1 MDTQMPAAP
10 QRKLR
15 VTKTLTHRAMR
26 ATRLCSPG
34 SKHLYF
40 KHEVLTASTTTSES
54 LEQPDVLPTEHPT
67 TTWQGKIRM
76 KLMLSDF
83 DSRRH

>member
-10 QRKLR
+10 RRKRR
-15 VTKTLTHRAMR
+15 VTKTFTHRAMR

-40 KHEVLTASTTTSES
+40 KHEVLTASTTTPES
-54 LEQPDVLPTEHPT
+54 LEQPDVLPTE
-67 TTWQGKIRM
+67 QFSSNYDGACKYEDEI
-76 KLMLSDF
+76 DVV
-83 DSRRH
+83 

>member
-1 MDTQMPAAP
+1 MPAAP
-10 QRKLR
+10 RRKQR
-15 VTKTLTHRAMR
+15 VTKTFTHRAMRAMR

-67 TTWQGKIRM
+67 TTWQGKM
-76 KLMLSDF
+76 KNEIDVV
-83 DSRRH
+83 